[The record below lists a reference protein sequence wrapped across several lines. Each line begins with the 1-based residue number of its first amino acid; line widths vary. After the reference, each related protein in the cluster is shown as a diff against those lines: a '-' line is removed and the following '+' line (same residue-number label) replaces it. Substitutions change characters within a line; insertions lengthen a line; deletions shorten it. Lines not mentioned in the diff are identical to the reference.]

1 MKTNKNHLLTDKQLV
16 QNVLQGNNRAFAHI
30 IQLTEKLVASIVLK
44 LIKDPEDQKDLAQDI
59 YLKAYNRLSGF
70 QFHSKLST
78 WVAQIAYNTCYD
90 YLKKKRIP
98 IIDMHSN
105 SQESIEDGSYK
116 EKNEFLTDNSDAGFP
131 LLIKERQEILV
142 RAIESLPPLYKTL
155 ITLYHQES
163 LSYDEIGTITNLPA
177 GTVKNYLF
185 RARKKMKDILLEQ
198 YKKEE
203 L

>member
-1 MKTNKNHLLTDKQLV
+1 VNNKSDHLLTDKQLV
-16 QNVLQGNNRAFAHI
+16 QKVLQGENRAFALI

-70 QFHSKLST
+70 QFQSKLST
-78 WVAQIAYNTCYD
+78 WIAQIAYNTCFD
-90 YLKKKRIP
+90 YLKKKKIP
-98 IIDMHSN
+98 INDMHSINLETGEDASFKEN
-105 SQESIEDGSYK
+105 SEWIS
-116 EKNEFLTDNSDAGFP
+116 DNSDAG
-131 LLIKERQEILV
+131 LRLSNKERREILV
-142 RAIESLPPLYKTL
+142 TVIESLPPLFKTL

-163 LSYDEIGTITNLPA
+163 LSYEEIGTITGLPS

-185 RARKKMKDILLEQ
+185 RARKKMKDILLDQ

>member
-1 MKTNKNHLLTDKQLV
+1 MNNNNVHLLTDKQLV
-16 QNVLQGNNRAFAHI
+16 HKVLQGDTRAFALI
-30 IQLTEKLVASIVLK
+30 IQLTEKLVASVVLK

-70 QFHSKLST
+70 QFQSKLST
-78 WVAQIAYNTCYD
+78 WVAQIAYNTCFD
-90 YLKKKRIP
+90 YLKKKKIP
-98 IIDMHSN
+98 IYDMHSSN
-105 SQESIEDGSYK
+105 LETEENGSFIATS
-116 EKNEFLTDNSDAGFP
+116 ELLSDNSDAGRP
-131 LLIKERQEILV
+131 LQNKERRKILIS
-142 RAIESLPPLYKTL
+142 AIESLPPLYKTL
-155 ITLYHQES
+155 ITLFHQES
-163 LSYDEIGTITNLPA
+163 LSYDEIGAITNLPS

>member
-1 MKTNKNHLLTDKQLV
+1 MNNKSDHLLTDKQLV
-16 QNVLQGNNRAFAHI
+16 QKVLQGENRAFALI

-70 QFHSKLST
+70 QFQSKLST
-78 WVAQIAYNTCYD
+78 WIAQIAYNTCFD
-90 YLKKKRIP
+90 YLKKKKIP
-98 IIDMHSN
+98 INDMHSINLETGEDASFKEN
-105 SQESIEDGSYK
+105 SEWIS
-116 EKNEFLTDNSDAGFP
+116 DNSDAG
-131 LLIKERQEILV
+131 LRLSNKERREILV
-142 RAIESLPPLYKTL
+142 TVIESLPPLFKTL

-163 LSYDEIGTITNLPA
+163 LSYEEIGTITGLPS

-185 RARKKMKDILLEQ
+185 RARKKMKDILLDQ